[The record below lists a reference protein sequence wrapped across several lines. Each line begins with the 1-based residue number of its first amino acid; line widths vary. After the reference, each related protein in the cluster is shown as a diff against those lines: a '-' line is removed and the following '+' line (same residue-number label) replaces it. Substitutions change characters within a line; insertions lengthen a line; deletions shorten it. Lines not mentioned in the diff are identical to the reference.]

1 MGLYQ
6 YLGISDRSRG
16 SYIFAITG
24 KDESPI

>member
-16 SYIFAITG
+16 RYIFAITG